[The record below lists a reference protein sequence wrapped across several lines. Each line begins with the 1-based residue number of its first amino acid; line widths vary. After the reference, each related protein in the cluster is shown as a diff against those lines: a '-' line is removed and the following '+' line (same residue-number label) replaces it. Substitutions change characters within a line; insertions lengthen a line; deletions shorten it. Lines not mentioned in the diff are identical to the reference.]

1 MRSLEE
7 EGSSWDL
14 GDRAGHLRSSGK
26 ARGRSIVIGERGE
39 AGTASALMMFGFYCK
54 WKGNH

>member
-7 EGSSWDL
+7 EGSSWEL
-14 GDRAGHLRSSGK
+14 GDRAGHLRSSGDRRPK
-26 ARGRSIVIGERGE
+26 HCDRRERM